1 MLPRLPGKERGGY
14 GLGTNCKSG
23 VRWRRMDWKEWLG
36 FEVGK
41 RDLHF
46 KLPWWE
52 RKAGLAMVAA
62 VMGTRSDWD
71 SMQPAVGTW

>member
-1 MLPRLPGKERGGY
+1 
-14 GLGTNCKSG
+14 
-23 VRWRRMDWKEWLG
+23 MDWKEWLG